1 MDSYKYGEFQ
11 LSFIQNAQNSEIM
24 GKKCLACDRG
34 VFQVYINCDL
44 NMIL

>member
-24 GKKCLACDRG
+24 GKKCLAATEGCFKCTLI
-34 VFQVYINCDL
+34 VT
-44 NMIL
+44 